1 MSHAESHSEG
11 TAKNKVKSA
20 HFYKDYLAPMFEKE
34 HPSAT
39 VKAVGTGKGLIAGPN
54 SSGSNRFA
62 IDSLLERTGFE
73 PSVPP

>member
-1 MSHAESHSEG
+1 M
-11 TAKNKVKSA
+11 VD
-20 HFYKDYLAPMFEKE
+20 YVKDYLAPMFEKE

-62 IDSLLERTGFE
+62 IDSLLEE
-73 PSVPP
+73 SVGG